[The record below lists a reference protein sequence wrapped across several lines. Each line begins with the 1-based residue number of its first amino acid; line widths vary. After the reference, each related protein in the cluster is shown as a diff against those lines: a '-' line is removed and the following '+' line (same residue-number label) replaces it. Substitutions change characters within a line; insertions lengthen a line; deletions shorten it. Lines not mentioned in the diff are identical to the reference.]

1 MVWKLT
7 TSVNVDIWA
16 FLLNIELSLNS
27 NNILY
32 QKRIKLKKNL
42 VMKHVFE
49 ESILSIVNTEVIFAG
64 STLYIF
70 HDNFCLS

>member
-64 STLYIF
+64 STL
-70 HDNFCLS
+70 

>member
-42 VMKHVFE
+42 VMKRVFE

-64 STLYIF
+64 STL
-70 HDNFCLS
+70 